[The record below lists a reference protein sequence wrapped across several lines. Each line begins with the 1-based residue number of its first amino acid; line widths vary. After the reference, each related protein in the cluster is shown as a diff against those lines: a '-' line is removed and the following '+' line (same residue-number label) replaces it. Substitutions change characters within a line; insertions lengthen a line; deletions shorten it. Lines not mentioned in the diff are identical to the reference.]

1 MTNSSLSKFLTLL
14 LIFLAS
20 YSGADVG
27 FIKNEGQWHDNVL
40 YRATIPMGHLYLERS
55 GITYMFWDKQKL
67 IDIHDH
73 KAEADFL
80 NYHVVNVVFEG
91 ANAEPSTYTSKPSED
106 YYNFYIGNDPNK
118 WASGLHSFA
127 KVEYKNVYPNV
138 DLVIDALPL
147 NFKYSFVVHPGGN
160 VDDIKLRI
168 DGAND
173 VLLRN
178 GDIIITTTLGDIVE
192 EAPYSFQGTGSQET
206 EIPSTFKLEGQ
217 HLTFNVS
224 EYDKRLPLTIDP
236 NVVFSSLSGS
246 IVDNWGFTAT
256 YDEEGNAY
264 SGGTVYG
271 QNYGASFGAFSRSF
285 SGGSDNPVTGE
296 IARDCGIFKLSADGS
311 RRIYTTFLGGVNNEQ
326 PHSLVVNESGELVVF
341 GTTLSNNFPDRNAAQ
356 PSLRGNWDMFVS
368 KFSSDGR
375 RLIAGTFL
383 GGTGIDGINGTYKN
397 YANQEYRNTT
407 NLVWNYGDIYR
418 GEVITDSR
426 NYVYIAST
434 TESNNFPT
442 PGFTFDGTHNG
453 EQDAIVLK
461 LSPGLDTIIW
471 GSFLGGSADD
481 AAYSL
486 DIDEDQ
492 NVYVTGGTKGG
503 SFPTS
508 QGAYKRSYSG
518 GIADGFVAKIDNS
531 GQRLLKST
539 LIGSASYDQA
549 YFIKVGPENTPWI
562 YGQTGGSFPTKGT
575 SGNQSLGMFI
585 TELNKD
591 LEDIKLSRIFG
602 ARSQINLSPSAF
614 TVDLCGRIY
623 VSGWGGNDQSTGNT
637 LGLQTRGSNAQT
649 TTDGADFYMAVYT
662 EDLASLIFGT
672 YFGGFG
678 GRGEH
683 VDGGTSRFDKR
694 GIIYQA
700 ICAACGANATQFPTT
715 PNAWGKASSHDFTTN
730 CNNAIVKIDLEGPA
744 IYSEFE
750 HTEVVCQVPQTIS
763 FTNFTQDATDFT
775 WIMGDG
781 KTYTDSNVTHTYTS
795 PGTYEVK
802 LIAYN
807 PIACNL
813 RDTFTRTLEVY
824 AEAEADFTTDI
835 DVCKKEV
842 SFNRTGSYGR
852 TFSWDF
858 GDNQMSTSASPIH
871 TYSSAGTY
879 LIKLTADGNTD
890 CEDTFS
896 LFVTLEDPFTD
907 FDVVLDTCNKTINTE
922 NRSKGFESFEW
933 VFGDGNNSRQLSPN
947 HQYSERGKY
956 DLLLRTNIGT
966 ECEDTQVN
974 PIEILDP
981 LADFDLE
988 IDTCLQIGR
997 LINNSI
1003 DAKSF
1008 KWDFGF
1014 SNSTEGNPTVDFPT
1028 PDTTYTISLVAA
1040 PFSACSDT
1048 SFLDFRMPNLPNAL
1062 FDEQA
1067 DTCVSGTQF
1076 TNRSKDAPNWIW
1088 YFGNGDSSR
1097 AENPFYNYR
1106 DTGDFIVTLVAYPYT
1121 ECSDTFSQ
1129 LVEIDTFRFALFDV
1143 VLDTCQ
1149 LEISL
1154 LNQSQSLDS
1163 FTWNFDD
1170 GNTGSGRE
1178 PSHQYDEDGDYI
1190 IKLFGLNS
1198 KNNCEDSFQ
1207 QAVFIPSLP
1216 EPGNESLN
1224 DSCFN
1229 TYIFMDTSKYGV
1241 AAKWFSSKGG
1251 DTATGPEF
1259 SVNFPKEG
1267 DYTVWQVSESL
1278 YGCTDTLEIPIRIDS
1293 IPTARFESIID
1304 SCVGAIITSDNSVG
1318 QFRSFWTFGDGNTS
1332 RQVSPVIDYE
1342 REGQYIVTLIINQ
1355 GTECEDTIQQ
1365 TFDVNE
1371 YQSGR
1376 IFVPN
1381 VFTPNGDG
1389 INDFFEVGNL
1399 RPDCDEYQ
1407 LFVYNRWGN
1416 LVHQDDGALAPWNG
1430 KTNDRIIS
1438 STDKLLAPG
1447 TYFYVLKGENITKS
1461 GSITIIH

>member
-1 MTNSSLSKFLTLL
+1 MTKSALPKFLAIFFTC
-14 LIFLAS
+14 LITWS
-20 YSGADVG
+20 NADVG
-27 FIKNEGQWHDNVL
+27 FIKNEGQWHKNVL
-40 YRATIPMGHLYLERS
+40 YRASIPMGHLYLEET

-67 IDIHDH
+67 IDIHDNTTQ
-73 KAEADFL
+73 ADQL
-80 NYHVVNVVFEG
+80 NYHVVKVVFEG
-91 ANAEPSTYTSKPSED
+91 ANTHAATISTEPSED
-106 YYNFYIGNDPNK
+106 YYNFYLGDDPSK
-118 WASGLHSFA
+118 WASGLHSFG
-127 KVEYKNVYPNV
+127 KIEYKNIYPNI

-160 VDDIKLRI
+160 VNDINLRI

-173 VLLRN
+173 VLLSN

-192 EAPYSFQGTGSQET
+192 EAPYSFQGSGPEEI
-206 EIPSTFKLEGQ
+206 EIPTSFKLQGQ
-217 HLTFNVS
+217 HLSFDVS
-224 EYDKRLPLTIDP
+224 EYDAGSTLTIDP

-246 IVDNWGFTAT
+246 TVDNWGFTAT
-256 YDEEGNAY
+256 YDDDGNAY

-271 QNYGASFGAFSRSF
+271 QNYGASFGAFSRFF
-285 SGGSDNPVTGE
+285 SGGSDNPTIGE
-296 IARDCGIFKLSADGS
+296 IARDCGIFKLNANGTQ
-311 RRIYTTFLGGVNNEQ
+311 RIYTTFLGGVNNEQ
-326 PHSLVVNESGELVVF
+326 PHSLVVNENDELVVF
-341 GTTLSNNFPDRNAAQ
+341 GTTLSGNFPNRNAAQ
-356 PSLRGNWDMFVS
+356 PLNRGGWDMFVT

-383 GGTGIDGINGTYKN
+383 GGTGVDGINGSYEDYVQQKYQN
-397 YANQEYRNTT
+397 IT

-418 GEVITDSR
+418 GEVTSDNR

-442 PGFTFDGTHNG
+442 PGLTFDGTQNG
-453 EQDAIVLK
+453 QQDAVVLK
-461 LSPGLDTIIW
+461 LSPGLDTIVW
-471 GSFLGGSADD
+471 ASFLGGSADD

-486 DIDEDQ
+486 DLDEDR

-508 QGAYKRSYSG
+508 QGAYNRSYSG
-518 GIADGFVAKIDNS
+518 GVADGFVAKIDND
-531 GQRLLKST
+531 GQKLLKST
-539 LIGSASYDQA
+539 LIGSSSYDQS
-549 YFIKVGPENTPWI
+549 YFIKVGPEGTPWI

-585 TELNKD
+585 TQFNKD
-591 LEDIKLSRIFG
+591 LDDIKLSRIFG
-602 ARSQINLSPSAF
+602 ARGIINLSPSAF

-649 TTDGADFYMAVYT
+649 RTDGADFYMAVYT
-662 EDLASLIFGT
+662 EDLASVIFGT

-715 PNAWGKASSHDFTTN
+715 PNAWGEASSHDINTN

-781 KTYTDSNVTHTYTS
+781 KTYTDSNVIHTYTS

-813 RDTFTRTLEVY
+813 RDTFTKTLEVY
-824 AEAEADFTTDI
+824 AEAQADFTTDI

-842 SFNRTGSYGR
+842 TFKRTGNYGR
-852 TFSWDF
+852 TFQWDF
-858 GDNQMSTSASPIH
+858 GDNQTSSSDAPTH
-871 TYSSAGTY
+871 TYNGEGTY
-879 LIKLTADGNTD
+879 HVKLTADGNTD

-896 LFVTLEDPFTD
+896 LFITLEDPLTD
-907 FDVVLDTCNKTINTE
+907 FDVVLDTCNKTINTQ
-922 NRSKGFESFEW
+922 NKSKGYESFEW
-933 VFGDGNNSRQLSPN
+933 VFGDGNNSNQLSPN
-947 HQYSERGKY
+947 HEYAGRGKY

-966 ECEDTQVN
+966 ECEDTQSN

-988 IDTCLQIGR
+988 IDTCLQVGR
-997 LINNSI
+997 LTNNSL
-1003 DAKSF
+1003 DAQSY

-1014 SNSTEGNPTVDFPT
+1014 ATSTEGNPTVDFPK

-1048 SFLDFRMPNLPNAL
+1048 GFLDFRMPNLPEAL
-1062 FDEQA
+1062 FDDEA

-1076 TNRSKDAPNWIW
+1076 TNNSKDAPNWIW

-1106 DTGDFIVTLVAYPYT
+1106 DTGDFIVTLIAYPNT
-1121 ECSDTFSQ
+1121 ECSDTFIK
-1129 LVEIDTFRFALFDV
+1129 LIEIDTFRFALFDV
-1143 VLDTCQ
+1143 LLDTCK
-1149 LEISL
+1149 LEISFV
-1154 LNQSQSLDS
+1154 NKSQSLDS
-1163 FTWNFDD
+1163 FSWNFDD
-1170 GNTGSGRE
+1170 GNTGFGKE
-1178 PSHQYDEDGDYI
+1178 PTHQYNKDGDYFI
-1190 IKLFGLNS
+1190 NLYGLNS
-1198 KNNCEDSFQ
+1198 KNNCEDSFE
-1207 QAVFIPSLP
+1207 QAIFIPALP
-1216 EPGNESLN
+1216 EPGNERFN
-1224 DSCFN
+1224 DSCIN
-1229 TYIFMDTSKYGV
+1229 TYIFKDTSKFGV
-1241 AAKWFSSKGG
+1241 SAKWFSSKG
-1251 DTATGPEF
+1251 DTTVGPEF
-1259 SVNFPKEG
+1259 TVNFPKEG

-1293 IPTARFESIID
+1293 IPTARFESTID
-1304 SCVGAIITSDNSVG
+1304 SCIGAIITSDNSIG

-1332 RQVSPVIDYE
+1332 RQLSPIIDYE
-1342 REGQYIVTLIINQ
+1342 QEGEYTLTLIINQ
-1355 GTECEDTIQQ
+1355 GTECEDTIQE
-1365 TFDVNE
+1365 TFLIEE
-1371 YQSGR
+1371 YQSGH

-1389 INDFFEVGNL
+1389 INDVFEVGNL
-1399 RPDCDEYQ
+1399 RPDCDEYH
-1407 LFVYNRWGN
+1407 LFIYNRWGS
-1416 LVHQDDGALAPWNG
+1416 LVHQDDGILDPWDG
-1430 KTNDRIIS
+1430 KTTDQVLRT
-1438 STDKLLAPG
+1438 TDKLLAPG
-1447 TYFYVLKGENITKS
+1447 TYFYVLKGLNITKS